1 MVALLIFNASYFTY
15 QYVKEETPVYHEIY
29 ASKGEKLVV
38 LLGDGSRVWLNAD
51 SKLIYPEHFTGGERR
66 VSLIGEAY
74 FEVKKTLDACGF
86 EWTQGSVYVSKE
98 DKDNLATVY
107 RAINALTKLDWFK
120 KSVRDIRA
128 FKVED
133 WSDFT
138 AIVRES

>member
-1 MVALLIFNASYFTY
+1 MLIL
-15 QYVKEETPVYHEIY
+15 
-29 ASKGEKLVV
+29 KLRKPWMLV
-38 LLGDGSRVWLNAD
+38 
-51 SKLIYPEHFTGGERR
+51 
-66 VSLIGEAY
+66 
-74 FEVKKTLDACGF
+74 
-86 EWTQGSVYVSKE
+86 VSKE